1 MSDETQITD
10 PKETDPSTTP
20 PAADPTQAPTD
31 GGKPEKPEVTFTPEQ
46 QAAIDKIIGDKLG
59 KVKERTAAEIQAA
72 QKLVDERDALLKTYR
87 DKEDAAKQE
96 QDEKERKRLEEK
108 GEFEK
113 IIALDRERAEA
124 DRKKF
129 EEAKATAEQERDSW
143 RKQLELT
150 KIDNALLALF
160 AADAVDP
167 EAAIHLFKK
176 AHKVTLDPTTM
187 NVVIDGDT
195 DIPLQSKAQEF
206 LAARDYLSK
215 SKYAGKSGAGSSGS
229 SGATSGGDTF
239 TQAQIADF
247 AFYKKNKEAIEK
259 AVVDGRIVG

>member
-10 PKETDPSTTP
+10 PKEPNPSTTP

-31 GGKPEKPEVTFTPEQ
+31 GEKPEKPEVTFTPEQ

-59 KVKERTAAEIQAA
+59 KVKDRTSAEIQAA
-72 QKLVDERDALLKTYR
+72 NKLVEERDALLKTYR
-87 DKEDAAKQE
+87 DKEDAAKKE

-113 IIALDRERAEA
+113 IIALDRERADA
-124 DRKKF
+124 DRKKL
-129 EEAKATAEQERDSW
+129 EEARVSAEQERDGW

-167 EAAIHLFKK
+167 EAAVQLFKN
-176 AHKVTLDPTTM
+176 AHKVTIDPTTM

-195 DIPLQSKAQEF
+195 DIPLQSKAHEF

-215 SKYAGKSGAGSSGS
+215 STYAGKSGAGSTGS
-229 SGATSGGDTF
+229 AGTGTSGQAF
-239 TQAQIADF
+239 TDEQIADF
-247 AFYKKNKEAIEK
+247 SFYKKHKEEIEK
-259 AVVDGRIVG
+259 QLRGG

>member
-1 MSDETQITD
+1 MADEPSTTD
-10 PKETDPSTTP
+10 PKDTDPSTTP

-31 GGKPEKPEVTFTPEQ
+31 GVKPEKPDVTFTPEQ
-46 QAAIDKIIGDKLG
+46 QAALEKILSEKLG
-59 KVKERTAAEIQAA
+59 KVKERTSAEIQAA
-72 QKLVDERDALLKTYR
+72 QKLVEERDALLKTYR
-87 DKEDAAKQE
+87 DKEDAATKEQE
-96 QDEKERKRLEEK
+96 EKERKRLEEK

-129 EEAKATAEQERDSW
+129 EEAKAAAEQERDSW

-167 EAAIHLFKK
+167 EAAVQLFKN

-195 DIPLQSKAQEF
+195 DTPLQSKAQEF
-206 LAARDYLSK
+206 LSTRDYLSK

-229 SGATSGGDTF
+229 PGTGTSGQTF
-239 TQAQIADF
+239 TAEQIADY
-247 AFYKKNKEAIEK
+247 AFYKKHKEAIDRQ
-259 AVVDGRIVG
+259 VSGG